1 MFCAACRYH
10 LTPLSYEALDHASG
24 FASEQCPEGIVAI
37 SSNTLRILAL
47 EKLGAVFN
55 QQAAPLK
62 YTPRKFI
69 IHSPSS
75 NIFMIEAD
83 HNCFTTQSK
92 KQRKQQ
98 MAEEMIQSAGESE
111 RELAAEVAASF
122 LQENL
127 PEDVFGSPKAGP
139 GMWASILRILKPTD
153 GSTVKHVELE
163 QNEAA
168 FSIAFVRFANRPGEQ
183 YLLLGTAKGFRLN
196 PPSITVGYVYTY
208 RVPDS
213 GDSFEFIHRT
223 EMEDVALAVSEFK
236 GRVLIGVGKW
246 LRLYDM
252 GRKKL
257 LKKCENKHL
266 TNKIMTIHS
275 NGYRIFVTD
284 VQDSV
289 TFLKYKPVE
298 NQMIIFAD
306 DPCQRFCMASCI
318 VDYDTLAVTDK
329 FGTLSVLR
337 LPEDVNDQV
346 EDDPTGARALWDRG
360 WCNGAAQKAELLCN
374 YNIGGDMALT
384 LQKCT
389 LIPGGSECIVY
400 TTISGSI
407 GALLPINMH
416 EDAEFF
422 QHLEMHI
429 RQESPSYVGR
439 DHLAYRSYYSPVK
452 NVIDGD
458 LCETFNS
465 LDAAKQKSIAEEL
478 DRVPTEI
485 SKKLEDI
492 RTRFAF

>member
-1 MFCAACRYH
+1 
-10 LTPLSYEALDHASG
+10 
-24 FASEQCPEGIVAI
+24 
-37 SSNTLRILAL
+37 
-47 EKLGAVFN
+47 
-55 QQAAPLK
+55 
-62 YTPRKFI
+62 
-69 IHSPSS
+69 
-75 NIFMIEAD
+75 MIEAD
-83 HNCFTTQSK
+83 HNSFTTQSK

-111 RELAAEVAASF
+111 RELASEVAESF

-139 GMWASILRILKPTD
+139 GMWASILRILNPLN
-153 GSTVKHVELE
+153 GNTVKHVELE

-168 FSIAFVRFANRPGEQ
+168 FSIAFVKFANRPGEQ
-183 YLLLGTAKGFRLN
+183 FLLLGTAKGLKLN
-196 PPSITVGYVYTY
+196 PPSITVGYVYAY
-208 RVPDS
+208 RVPDT

-223 EMEDVALAVSEFK
+223 EMEDVALAVCEFK

-266 TNKIMTIHS
+266 TNKIITIQTS
-275 NGYRIFVTD
+275 GYRIFVTD

-289 TFLKYKPVE
+289 TFLRYKPIE

-306 DPCQRFCMASCI
+306 DPNQRFVMSSCI
-318 VDYDTLAVTDK
+318 VDYNTIAVSDK
-329 FGTLSVLR
+329 FGTISIIR
-337 LPEDVNDQV
+337 LPEGTNDEV
-346 EDDPTGARALWDRG
+346 EDDPTGAKALWDRG
-360 WCNGAAQKAELLCN
+360 WCNGASQKSEVLCS
-374 YNIGGDMALT
+374 YNIGGDVALT
-384 LQKCT
+384 IQKCT
-389 LIPGGSECIVY
+389 LIPGGSECLVY
-400 TTISGSI
+400 TTLSGGI
-407 GALLPINMH
+407 GALLPINVH

-422 QHLEMHI
+422 QHLEMHL

-439 DHLAYRSYYSPVK
+439 DHLSYRSYYSPVRH
-452 NVIDGD
+452 VIDGD
-458 LCETFNS
+458 LCETFNALELS
-465 LDAAKQKSIAEEL
+465 KQKAIAEEL